1 MDPSFVEI
9 VIIMNLTYDLL
20 KDAKNKTEF
29 EFLKP
34 KKEGKSSSWQ
44 AISGNF
50 F

>member
-34 KKEGKSSSWQ
+34 KNEE
-44 AISGNF
+44 N
-50 F
+50 